1 MRNKS
6 EKVLN
11 HLITKSN
18 DEVIKRYRHIGQ
30 GENWSSL
37 SDAMIAKWRKVP
49 IKKVRQVSHSNLYL
63 RLDPGKPS
71 PTIGNFRKSMFI
83 HPHEDRGL
91 SVREAARLQSFLD
104 RYMFK
109 GGVSSMQQQVANATP
124 PLLAY
129 AIAKQISKHMKIHE
143 DHS

>member
-1 MRNKS
+1 
-6 EKVLN
+6 
-11 HLITKSN
+11 
-18 DEVIKRYRHIGQ
+18 
-30 GENWSSL
+30 
-37 SDAMIAKWRKVP
+37 MIAKWRKVP